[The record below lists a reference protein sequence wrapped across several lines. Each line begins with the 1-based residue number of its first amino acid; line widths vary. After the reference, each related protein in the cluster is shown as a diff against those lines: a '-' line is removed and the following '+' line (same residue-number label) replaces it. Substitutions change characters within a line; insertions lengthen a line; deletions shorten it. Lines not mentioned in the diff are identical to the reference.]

1 MILCVH
7 CKNKIVT
14 IANLLVTTVTTGI
27 VEIVI

>member
-7 CKNKIVT
+7 CKNKIVK

>member
-7 CKNKIVT
+7 CKYTIVK